1 MMFGKLVP
9 PESSESGSE
18 SSESEYDASEH
29 VERGPNDTDRDY
41 VEKLMDN
48 VHERTYRREIK
59 DYIKKK
65 NLKKK
70 DGETD
75 DDLMKL
81 ADSLKYC
88 EENEQCEEYKKEMI
102 AWLMEGR

>member
-18 SSESEYDASEH
+18 SSESEEH

-48 VHERTYRREIK
+48 VHKRTYRREIK

-65 NLKKK
+65 NLKKIE
-70 DGETD
+70 GE
-75 DDLMKL
+75 
-81 ADSLKYC
+81 S
-88 EENEQCEEYKKEMI
+88 
-102 AWLMEGR
+102 